1 MTYLSADLLIP
12 GSGDPVTDAVV
23 VMAEG
28 TIRYAG
34 PRSDAPA
41 PASSDDVL
49 HVPVVMPGMWDC
61 HTHLVGTRAG
71 FGLDTV
77 LLTPPAVAA
86 ARSVGDLAAA
96 LRAGITSVRELGGH
110 GPELAQAVTE
120 GSVTGPDVYAA
131 GAAISPTGGHGD
143 AHRVPYPW
151 VRDCAAHGGILQ
163 TADGVDECLRAV
175 RLQLRRGAR
184 VIKVCASGGVISD
197 LDHPLHRQFSPAELR
212 AVVEEAQRADRIVAA
227 HCHGRDGIMAALAA
241 GCGTIE
247 HGSCLDEE
255 AASLMREQDAVLVPT
270 RTIFEGILAER
281 HLLNEESYAKAA
293 AMADRHLEAIA
304 IAHRA
309 GVRIAAGTDL
319 GTSRPGTPLSWGRN
333 GMEAG
338 HLVAAGL
345 TPLEAI
351 EACTANG
358 PLTLGPQAPKSGQL
372 AAGYQADVLALSA
385 DPLSDITVL
394 GDPRRIT
401 HVWKHGELVKH
412 PTPLG
417 SGV

>member
-1 MTYLSADLLIP
+1 MTYLRADLLIP
-12 GSGDPVTDAVV
+12 GRGKPVADAVV

-34 PRSDAPA
+34 PRSGAAEPA
-41 PASSDDVL
+41 ACDEVF

-77 LLTPPAVAA
+77 LLTPPALAG
-86 ARSVGDLAAA
+86 ARAVGDLTAA
-96 LRAGITSVRELGGH
+96 LHAGITSVRELGGH
-110 GPELAQAVTE
+110 GPEVAQAVAE
-120 GSVTGPDVYAA
+120 GSVTGPDVYPA

-143 AHRVPYPW
+143 AHRLPHAW
-151 VRDCAAHGGILQ
+151 VRDCAAYGGILQ

-197 LDHPLHRQFSPAELR
+197 LDHPLHRQFSPQELR
-212 AVVEEAQRADRIVAA
+212 TVVEEAHRADRIVAA
-227 HCHGRDGIMAALAA
+227 HCHGKDGIMAALAA
-241 GCGTIE
+241 GCRTIE

-255 AASLMREQDAVLVPT
+255 AACLMREKDAVLVPT
-270 RTIFEGILAER
+270 RTIFEGILAGR
-281 HLLNEESYAKAA
+281 HLLSDESYAKAA

-319 GTSRPGTPLSWGRN
+319 GTSTPGTPLSWGRN
-333 GMEAG
+333 GVEAC
-338 HLVAAGL
+338 HLAAAGL
-345 TPLEAI
+345 SPLEAI

-372 AAGYQADVLALSA
+372 VAGYRADVLALAADPSA
-385 DPLSDITVL
+385 DIAVL
-394 GDPRRIT
+394 GDPRQIT
-401 HVWKHGELVKH
+401 HVWKHGELVKQ
-412 PTPLG
+412 PTPSASVG
-417 SGV
+417 